1 MEVTA
6 LCFRLLML
14 EIIQLG
20 TQVQESDAA
29 FLRITPNRLQHFQFD
44 SVSLDCVGFNDST
57 QLRVIKNTEGFTPAC
72 VIKRTSTGSFCTL
85 DRAYPE
91 ESGEYWCETDGG
103 ERSNSVNITVA
114 AGSVILESPVRP
126 VMEGD
131 DVTLR
136 CRNKANSANL
146 RADFYKDG
154 VLMKSTAAAEM
165 TINNVSMSDKGL
177 YKCTSDVGTSPE
189 SWLAV
194 RAGSVILESPV
205 LPVMEGDDVTL
216 RCRNKANSTNL
227 RADFYKDGVLMKST
241 AAGEMTINSVSMS
254 DEGLYK
260 CTSDVG
266 TSPES
271 WLAVRAGSVILES
284 PVHPVME
291 GDDVTLRCRNKT
303 NSTNLRADFYKDGVF
318 MKSTAAGEMTIN
330 SVSMSDEGL
339 YKCTSDVGTSPESW
353 LAVRA
358 KSVSV
363 TSQTPHEGNHTV
375 VHHSSIP
382 TRLHLWVAIIIVT
395 VSLVLLVVGFL
406 CIWRRKGTAV
416 FCFSSK
422 TSSGSSE
429 HNQID
434 DTADDRSCVMY
445 TVMTI
450 KQRQD
455 KASDTAGAADSLSRD
470 TNHRRKPQTQKDEDE
485 SSRQPVYS
493 ALKLDKTPQAL
504 QTGLYVCKIFKIPKF
519 IYFSTTTDISTLC
532 LHLIRPICD
541 YKGPHIHFHCGLF
554 DPKVTL
560 TVSYDSNDH
569 LQLIQNIFSIVKDIL
584 KPRTYCTK

>member
-14 EIIQLG
+14 EIIQ
-20 TQVQESDAA
+20 QVQESDAA
-29 FLRITPNRLQHFQFD
+29 FLRITPDRLQHFKHD
-44 SVSLDCVGFNDST
+44 SVSLDCVGFDNST
-57 QLRVIKNTEGFTPAC
+57 QLRGIRNNEEFTPVCA
-72 VIKRTSTGSFCTL
+72 INKRTPTESVCTL

-103 ERSNSVNITVA
+103 ERSNSVNITV
-114 AGSVILESPVRP
+114 
-126 VMEGD
+126 
-131 DVTLR
+131 T
-136 CRNKANSANL
+136 
-146 RADFYKDG
+146 
-154 VLMKSTAAAEM
+154 
-165 TINNVSMSDKGL
+165 
-177 YKCTSDVGTSPE
+177 
-189 SWLAV
+189 
-194 RAGSVILESPV
+194 AGSVILESPV
-205 LPVMEGDDVTL
+205 L
-216 RCRNKANSTNL
+216 
-227 RADFYKDGVLMKST
+227 
-241 AAGEMTINSVSMS
+241 
-254 DEGLYK
+254 
-260 CTSDVG
+260 
-266 TSPES
+266 
-271 WLAVRAGSVILES
+271 
-284 PVHPVME
+284 PVME

-303 NSTNLRADFYKDGVF
+303 NSTNLRADFYKDGVL
-318 MKSTAAGEMTIN
+318 MKSTAAAEMTIN

-375 VHHSSIP
+375 LHRSSIP
-382 TRLHLWVAIIIVT
+382 TRLHLWVAVIIVT
-395 VSLVLLVVGFL
+395 MSLVLLVVGFL
-406 CIWRRKGTAV
+406 CIGRRKGTAV

-429 HNQID
+429 HNQI
-434 DTADDRSCVMY
+434 
-445 TVMTI
+445 
-450 KQRQD
+450 
-455 KASDTAGAADSLSRD
+455 ASDTAGAADSLSRD

-541 YKGPHIHFHCGLF
+541 YKGPHIHFLCGLF
-554 DPKVTL
+554 DSKVTL
-560 TVSYDSNDH
+560 TVNYDSNDH
-569 LQLIQNIFSIVKDIL
+569 LQLIQNVFSIIKDIL

>member
-14 EIIQLG
+14 EIIQ
-20 TQVQESDAA
+20 QVQESDAA
-29 FLRITPNRLQHFQFD
+29 FLRITPDRLQHFELD
-44 SVSLDCVGFNDST
+44 SVSLDCVGFDDST
-57 QLRVIKNTEGFTPAC
+57 QLRGIRNNEEFTPVC
-72 VIKRTSTGSFCTL
+72 DINKRTPTESFCTI
-85 DRAYPE
+85 DVAYTV

-103 ERSNSVNITVA
+103 ERSNSVNITVT
-114 AGSVILESPVRP
+114 AGSVILESPVLP
-126 VMEGD
+126 VMGGD
-131 DVTLR
+131 NVTLR
-136 CRNKANSANL
+136 CRNKTNSTNL

-165 TINNVSMSDKGL
+165 TINNVSMSD
-177 YKCTSDVGTSPE
+177 
-189 SWLAV
+189 
-194 RAGSVILESPV
+194 
-205 LPVMEGDDVTL
+205 
-216 RCRNKANSTNL
+216 
-227 RADFYKDGVLMKST
+227 
-241 AAGEMTINSVSMS
+241 
-254 DEGLYK
+254 EGLYK

-271 WLAVRAGSVILES
+271 WLAVG
-284 PVHPVME
+284 
-291 GDDVTLRCRNKT
+291 
-303 NSTNLRADFYKDGVF
+303 
-318 MKSTAAGEMTIN
+318 
-330 SVSMSDEGL
+330 
-339 YKCTSDVGTSPESW
+339 
-353 LAVRA
+353 A

-375 VHHSSIP
+375 LHHSSIP
-382 TRLHLWVAIIIVT
+382 THLHLWIAVIIVT
-395 VSLVLLVVGFL
+395 LSLVLLVVGFL

-429 HNQID
+429 HNQI
-434 DTADDRSCVMY
+434 
-445 TVMTI
+445 
-450 KQRQD
+450 
-455 KASDTAGAADSLSRD
+455 ASDTAGAADSLSRD

-541 YKGPHIHFHCGLF
+541 YKGPHIHFLCGSF
-554 DPKVTL
+554 DSKVTL

>member
-29 FLRITPNRLQHFQFD
+29 FLRITPNRLQHFQYD
-44 SVSLDCVGFNDST
+44 SVSLDCVGFDDST
-57 QLRVIKNTEGFTPAC
+57 QLRGIRNNEEFTPVCA
-72 VIKRTSTGSFCTL
+72 INKRTPTGSLCSI
-85 DRAYPE
+85 DRVYPTD
-91 ESGEYWCETDGG
+91 SGEYWCETDGG
-103 ERSNSVNITVA
+103 ERSNSVNITV
-114 AGSVILESPVRP
+114 
-126 VMEGD
+126 
-131 DVTLR
+131 T
-136 CRNKANSANL
+136 
-146 RADFYKDG
+146 
-154 VLMKSTAAAEM
+154 
-165 TINNVSMSDKGL
+165 
-177 YKCTSDVGTSPE
+177 
-189 SWLAV
+189 
-194 RAGSVILESPV
+194 AGSVILESPV

-429 HNQID
+429 HNQIVFGD